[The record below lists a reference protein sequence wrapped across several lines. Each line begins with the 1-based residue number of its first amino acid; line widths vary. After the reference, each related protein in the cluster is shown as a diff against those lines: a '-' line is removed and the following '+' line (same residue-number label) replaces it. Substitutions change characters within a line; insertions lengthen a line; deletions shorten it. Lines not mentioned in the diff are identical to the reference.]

1 MILYLFKLIK
11 AINHYTMVVDV
22 FNNHYF
28 YFYSII
34 LDFEIVVNKISKF
47 IANEVKRSN
56 SKGVVLG
63 LSGGIDSTV
72 AVYLATRGI
81 DTKDI
86 LGLIM
91 PDSTVTSQMDIDDA
105 VYISKKLDINYILLD
120 ITDIKQT
127 YNKVLPDNQLSKANL
142 IARIRMNIIYYYANL
157 NNLIVIGTSDKSEL
171 KIGYFTKYG
180 DGSADI
186 LPLGDLYKSEVRE
199 LGKYLKIPI
208 SILYKKSSP
217 SLLPGQ
223 TAEGEIGME
232 YTKIDNIL
240 RFLNENILLSKQL
253 PESIPKG
260 IGFDKEDLR
269 SVLHLIS
276 KTEHK
281 RNMPKICLLKN

>member
-1 MILYLFKLIK
+1 
-11 AINHYTMVVDV
+11 MVVDV

-47 IANEVKRSN
+47 IENEVKGSN

-72 AVYLATRGI
+72 AVYLATKGI

-86 LGLIM
+86 IGLIM
-91 PDSTVTSQMDIDDA
+91 PDSTVTSQIDIDDA
-105 VYISKKLDINYILLD
+105 VYISKKLNINYILLD
-120 ITDIKQT
+120 ITYIKQA
-127 YNKVLPDNQLSKANL
+127 YNKVLPENQLSNANL

-157 NNLIVIGTSDKSEL
+157 NNLLVIGTSDKSEL

-223 TAEGEIGME
+223 TAEDEIGME

-240 RFLNENILLSKQL
+240 RFIDEYILLSKQL
-253 PESIPKG
+253 PDPIPKG
-260 IGFDKEDLR
+260 IGFDKEDIR

-276 KTEHK
+276 KSEHK
-281 RNMPKICLLKN
+281 RNMPKICSLKK

>member
-120 ITDIKQT
+120 ITDIKQI

>member
-1 MILYLFKLIK
+1 V
-11 AINHYTMVVDV
+11 VVDV

-47 IANEVKRSN
+47 IENEVKGSN

-72 AVYLATRGI
+72 AVYLATKGI

-91 PDSTVTSQMDIDDA
+91 PDSTVTSQIDIDDA
-105 VYISKKLDINYILLD
+105 VYISKKLNINYILLD
-120 ITDIKQT
+120 ITYIKQA
-127 YNKVLPDNQLSKANL
+127 YNKVLPENQLSNANL

-157 NNLIVIGTSDKSEL
+157 NNLLVIGTSDKSEL

-223 TAEGEIGME
+223 TAEDEIGME

-240 RFLNENILLSKQL
+240 RFIDENILLSKQL
-253 PESIPKG
+253 PDPIPKG
-260 IGFDKEDLR
+260 IGFDKEDIR

-276 KTEHK
+276 KSEHK
-281 RNMPKICLLKN
+281 RNMPKICSLKK

>member
-1 MILYLFKLIK
+1 
-11 AINHYTMVVDV
+11 MVVDV

-47 IANEVKRSN
+47 IENEVKGSN

-72 AVYLATRGI
+72 AVYLATKGI

-86 LGLIM
+86 IGLIM
-91 PDSTVTSQMDIDDA
+91 PDSTVTSQIDIDDA
-105 VYISKKLDINYILLD
+105 VYISKKLNINYILLD
-120 ITDIKQT
+120 ITDIKQA
-127 YNKVLPDNQLSKANL
+127 YNKVLPENQLSNANL

-157 NNLIVIGTSDKSEL
+157 NNLLVIGTSDKSEL

-223 TAEGEIGME
+223 TAEDEIGME

-240 RFLNENILLSKQL
+240 RFIDENILLSKQL
-253 PESIPKG
+253 PDPIPKG
-260 IGFDKEDLR
+260 IGFDKEDIR

-276 KTEHK
+276 KSEHK
-281 RNMPKICLLKN
+281 RNMPKICSLKK